1 MRCAGRMVTLMAIA
15 VVAVP
20 AMSRNTL
27 KPIEG

>member
-1 MRCAGRMVTLMAIA
+1 MRRTARMVTLMVMA